1 MASYRADIE
10 IGVRGARNLEQLRSS
25 INQTARAVDSLND
38 VVSARGSL
46 VQSIQNY
53 TNNLNRAAR
62 SLQLVGAGTEAETKA
77 VREYVQA
84 LGAANAA
91 RARQNSLVAQELANQ
106 RRVTPGNAGYGQQGP
121 ALPPALVRAQ
131 QVQQNWNRF
140 FQEAAEVAQELQ
152 INAAAKTTNLK
163 TNWNRFF
170 QEAAEVAQE
179 LQINAAAKTT
189 NLKTN
194 WNRFFQEAA
203 EVAQELQTTAASK
216 AINIRSSWNT
226 FFQEAQELA
235 VELAAQTQQ
244 AAARIRR
251 IEGSASAAARQRL
264 ADESARRARVE
275 NAGFGIQ
282 GPALPKQGT
291 QNKGRGSEA
300 LSNAII
306 GGAFPLLFGQGVGS
320 AIGGG
325 LGGAVGGLLGG
336 QFGFGLS
343 LVGTAVGQTFD
354 NASQSAG
361 DFAKALKDTGDASD
375 ALETALGSLD
385 KDTKT
390 LIQNLAQSGQTAAAA
405 EASFEALAQRIGV
418 DQAEALK
425 RAGEAANEWGTTFQ
439 TWLTKTYA
447 NVILLGE
454 AIRNNFPTGPGIQ
467 GPSSVFDL
475 VEGQAPQTL
484 SKEAQARIEDLAGQN
499 SLLEKQVDLAR
510 LTADASIDQRL
521 QLERQ
526 IALQEYVN
534 EATEL
539 ERQLKEQSLAP
550 QEHALRLK
558 AAELRLTQQIYDLEN
573 AAQQAR
579 QRKAEED
586 RRAAEKAQ
594 REAERAAE
602 KQLQIFNNIRGL
614 QVSLIQ
620 QSLESADVDVERTR
634 AVTGEIAAA
643 KELLNQQQARLNL
656 EARILDIQ
664 LEKALSAKDI
674 TEQER
679 TLYESIYKQQKAN
692 LEAQYNTKY
701 RMQQLDLAR
710 LQTARQIAF
719 AEGDRALQDVRQQRG
734 TQLAGLQ
741 AQLAFPFGGEGL
753 DAANQALDQAARRY
767 ETLTPLQRELQNL
780 ETQRVNESAAMSAE
794 ELQLL
799 NQNITKKTQQIDLEV
814 AYLNQLDATEQAL
827 LRQQQ
832 VYERYGFIADEI
844 SRALSDSITGL
855 ITGTTTVAEA
865 FSRMF
870 ENIGKAFVDMATQM
884 LAQKL
889 VFSLLQGL
897 LGGVG
902 GSGFSFGGAGPVSG
916 ASVFGAGQAG
926 FNPSAFTGGFS
937 FRADGGPVSSNT
949 PYIVGERG
957 PELFVP
963 SSSGSVMSNA
973 DTRAA
978 LAEQTAARSTN
989 DTRAMLEQQTAARQA
1004 NATGMALQQKPIDV
1018 RYESTIINQT
1028 EYVSAEQHRKG
1039 MAEAA
1044 ERGRTLALS
1053 ALQNSVKTRKRVG
1066 I

>member
-10 IGVRGARNLEQLRSS
+10 IGVRGLRQLQAAKKE
-25 INQTARAVDSLND
+25 IETLAAGVDSVN
-38 VVSARGSL
+38 ARLKGA
-46 VQSIQNY
+46 VQSINAY
-53 TNNLNRAAR
+53 DANLAKASATLNK
-62 SLQLVGAGTEAETKA
+62 VNAGTIAERDA
-77 VREYVQA
+77 IRQYVQA

-91 RARQNSLVAQELANQ
+91 RDRQNKLIQQQIALQRKAVATAD
-106 RRVTPGNAGYGQQGP
+106 AGFGVQGP
-121 ALPPALVRAQ
+121 ALPTR
-131 QVQQNWNRF
+131 
-140 FQEAAEVAQELQ
+140 
-152 INAAAKTTNLK
+152 
-163 TNWNRFF
+163 
-170 QEAAEVAQE
+170 
-179 LQINAAAKTT
+179 
-189 NLKTN
+189 
-194 WNRFFQEAA
+194 
-203 EVAQELQTTAASK
+203 
-216 AINIRSSWNT
+216 
-226 FFQEAQELA
+226 
-235 VELAAQTQQ
+235 AAQ
-244 AAARIRR
+244 
-251 IEGSASAAARQRL
+251 S
-264 ADESARRARVE
+264 
-275 NAGFGIQ
+275 
-282 GPALPKQGT
+282 
-291 QNKGRGSEA
+291 KGRGSEA

-306 GGAFPLLFGQGVGS
+306 GGAFPLLFGQGIGS
-320 AIGGG
+320 AVGGG

-343 LVGTAVGQTFD
+343 LVGTAIGQTFD

-361 DFAKALKDTGDASD
+361 DFAKALKDTGDASA

-634 AVTGEIAAA
+634 AVTGELAAA

-679 TLYESIYKQQKAN
+679 TLYESVYKQQRAN

-719 AEGDRALQDVRQQRG
+719 AEGDRTLQDVRQQRG
-734 TQLAGLQ
+734 TELAGLQ
-741 AQLAFPFGGEGL
+741 AQLAFPFGGESF
-753 DAANQALDQAARRY
+753 DVANQAIDQAARRY
-767 ETLTPLQRELQNL
+767 ETLIPLQRELQNL
-780 ETQRVNESAAMSAE
+780 ETQRVNESATMSAE

-799 NQNITKKTQQIDLEV
+799 NQNIAKKTQQIDLEV
-814 AYLNQLDATEQAL
+814 AYLNQLDATEKAL

-832 VYERYGFIADEI
+832 VYERYGFIADEV

-870 ENIGKAFVDMATQM
+870 ANIGKAFIDMATQM

-897 LGGVG
+897 LGPIG

-937 FRADGGPVSSNT
+937 FMADGGFVTKPT
-949 PYIVGERG
+949 RAIVGEGGEPEYVIPASKMRSAMARYNGGARG
-957 PELFVP
+957 DAVI
-963 SSSGSVMSNA
+963 SGSGA
-973 DTRAA
+973 EPAA
-978 LAEQTAARSTN
+978 SGGGTAV
-989 DTRAMLEQQTAARQA
+989 
-1004 NATGMALQQKPIDV
+1004 ATPIDV
-1018 RYESTIINQT
+1018 RYTVERINSVD
-1028 EYVSAEQHRKG
+1028 YVTADQFQAGMRQAAEQGARRGEQSTLRRLQQSTSTRRRLG
-1039 MAEAA
+1039 M
-1044 ERGRTLALS
+1044 
-1053 ALQNSVKTRKRVG
+1053 
-1066 I
+1066 